1 MESVIFAGSF
11 RSNAFLADGENLSP
25 LLSFNGKMRV
35 SLDKRVSCCP
45 FTPVMRAMEQAVSK
59 VFSDT
64 GFNVKVNF
72 GGVAFLSN
80 KLKGFFDE

>member
-1 MESVIFAGSF
+1 
-11 RSNAFLADGENLSP
+11 
-25 LLSFNGKMRV
+25 MRV
-35 SLDKRVSCCP
+35 SLGNKVSCCP

-59 VFSDT
+59 VFCDT